1 MKKIMFM
8 LSIIIAVIFGF
19 GVGVGIKK
27 TETIFVHKLGCPNGR
42 CVVYDDISSIVKHLD
57 AINHIVEEKNNE
69 GLRYDIK
76 HRTNMINMIINNSN

>member
-1 MKKIMFM
+1 M

-27 TETIFVHKLGCPNGR
+27 TETIFVDKLGCPSGKCLVN
-42 CVVYDDISSIVKHLD
+42 DDIGSIVKHLD
-57 AINHIVEEKNNE
+57 AINHIVEEKNDE

-76 HRTNMINMIINNSN
+76 HRTHMINIIINNSK